1 MQKPTVL
8 PAQPNRDP
16 RPVDVET
23 MRVITARLLG
33 ENAELPSLKE
43 LDTMCLQLR
52 GHLMLL
58 IPEVSELASQ
68 RPPEDELRATTAAG
82 IGEARRRLSA
92 TQGYRLP
99 VVLSYAQ
106 RLARSVDALCTHLEN
121 LEACGE

>member
-68 RPPEDELRATTAAG
+68 RPRRTNCGLLRRPVSV
-82 IGEARRRLSA
+82 RR
-92 TQGYRLP
+92 
-99 VVLSYAQ
+99 
-106 RLARSVDALCTHLEN
+106 VDA
-121 LEACGE
+121 